1 MHNAPTTTNHHA
13 LNNDNTT
20 PATPATPNAANAA
33 CFTASGLAAPDAV
46 NLSGPVRSSSVPRTP
61 SE

>member
-1 MHNAPTTTNHHA
+1 MHNAPTTTNPHA

-20 PATPATPNAANAA
+20 PATPNAANAA
-33 CFTASGLAAPDAV
+33 RFTDPGLAAPDAV
-46 NLSGPVRSSSVPRTP
+46 NLNGPVRSSSVPRTP